1 MSSIALVS
9 SFATECG
16 IATYTSDLGAALLAR
31 GHTVEVFAMHL
42 DARAAYRRD
51 TRVFY
56 TRCWQ
61 REQSFD
67 DDAEPIAN
75 FEHLSERLGSRF
87 DVVHIQHE
95 YGLYLNIA
103 GFSAWLAG
111 LRNCGVVV
119 TCHTVPVP
127 GTEQAA
133 SLEWM
138 MAVLNRCGC
147 HTIAHQDGGVR
158 ALRAYGVKH
167 AHCIPHG
174 TPMGLEPTERAEARR
189 RLGLP
194 ATGIVAATLGFWT
207 PGKRNNDTI
216 RATVRLLRAKA
227 LPEGFT
233 LVIAGQPMGKEAVDD
248 IQQWCDKMEQAGLS
262 DSIQIR
268 PGFVD
273 DGRLADYYGAADFVI
288 ANSGP
293 TMYSTSGRGHL
304 AMAYGAA
311 VLAAD
316 VPLLQEFHGCGLT
329 FGGHAGLA
337 RLAEDA
343 ELREQL
349 RQRARDYAE
358 LTSWQRVAAEHEAV
372 YTEAMA

>member
-1 MSSIALVS
+1 VS
-9 SFATECG
+9 SYATECG
-16 IATYTSDLGAALLAR
+16 IATYASDLGAALITR
-31 GHTVEVFAMHL
+31 GHTVEILAMHL

-51 TRVFY
+51 ERVPY
-56 TRCWQ
+56 VRCWH
-61 REQSFD
+61 REQPFD
-67 DDAEPIAN
+67 DEDEPLPN
-75 FEHLSERLGSRF
+75 FEHLDERLGNRF
-87 DVVHIQHE
+87 DVIHVQHE
-95 YGLYLNIA
+95 YGLYLDIG

-111 LRNCGVVV
+111 LQRRSVVV

-133 SLEWM
+133 SLDWF
-138 MAVLNRCGC
+138 MAVLNRCGR
-147 HTIAHQDGGVR
+147 HTIAHQEAGAA
-158 ALRAYGVKH
+158 ALRAYGIKH

-174 TPMGLEPTERAEARR
+174 SPMGLEPTERSEARR
-189 RLGLP
+189 RLGLH
-194 ATGIVAATLGFWT
+194 ADGIVAATLGFWT
-207 PGKRNNDTI
+207 PGKRNDDTI
-216 RATVRLLRAKA
+216 RAVVRLLRAKA

-233 LVIAGQPMGKEAVDD
+233 LIIAGQPMGQESVDN
-248 IQQWCDKMEQAGLS
+248 IQEWCRKLEHAGLS
-262 DSIQIR
+262 DRIQIR

-316 VPLLQEFHGCGLT
+316 VPLLEEFRGCGLT
-329 FGGHAGLA
+329 FASCAGLEAWIA
-337 RLAEDA
+337 RLATDA
-343 ELREQL
+343 ELRTEL
-349 RQRARDYAE
+349 RQRASDYAA
-358 LTSWQRVAAEHEAV
+358 LTSWQRVAAAHEAV